1 MMQSGGFT
9 ILSSLLEGSLT
20 DLFLQRLAKKELLN
34 PKEGLQNLGVD
45 AGLDAIG
52 VEIKKTFINYRF
64 NKKREQ
70 TIK

>member
-34 PKEGLQNLGVD
+34 PKEGLQNVGVD
-45 AGLDAIG
+45 TGLDAIG
-52 VEIKKTFINYRF
+52 IEIKKTFINYRF